1 MNRETLELTI
11 SKTLLIVDSTKN
23 NKLNFQRSFS
33 LMNLNGMNSIEGFKF
48 SEYFLNKNSTRKSS
62 WKILK
67 NSKNLRNLDFSTLNV

>member
-1 MNRETLELTI
+1 
-11 SKTLLIVDSTKN
+11 
-23 NKLNFQRSFS
+23 
-33 LMNLNGMNSIEGFKF
+33 MNLNGMNSIEGFKF